1 MRDNILKAYI
11 LEELI
16 LTINRM
22 GFSDS
27 LWMVGRD
34 ELADSGH
41 TGRDEIKLFFLYKEN
56 EKVLPSDGFVSGC
69 RFDGEFMDAFL
80 DGMKKKSIPQIRYDR
95 LEVELH
101 RLSLGVYYEN
111 MYVPAT
117 IYISPERRD
126 SIVPTK
132 MNMELPVHE
141 ETVTVLCYPIEQE
154 AALHFFIIIK
164 DLELINEMEHY
175 YYLYKI
181 FSENTIDGVRF
192 QNALSALLTENNISV
207 NDDRWHLLMSYRTY
221 SYMKNKWRN
230 WIKRQKELSLKWEEV
245 FEILDIAVSPV
256 RNAILEG
263 SVFFGDWMPKL
274 KRYLE

>member
-16 LTINRM
+16 LTVKRM
-22 GFSDS
+22 GFLDN
-27 LWMVGRD
+27 LWLVGKE
-34 ELADSGH
+34 ELIETGH
-41 TGRDEIKLFFLYKEN
+41 TGRDEIKLFFLYREDERILEN
-56 EKVLPSDGFVSGC
+56 EGFKPGC
-69 RFDGEFMDAFL
+69 RFGTDFCADFL
-80 DGMKKKSIPQIRYDR
+80 AEMVKNSIPQIR
-95 LEVELH
+95 LEPVGVDLH
-101 RLSLGVYYEN
+101 SISLEVYYES

-126 SIVPTK
+126 SLVPGK

-141 ETVTVLCYPIEQE
+141 ETVSILCYPIEQE

-181 FSENTIDGVRF
+181 FSTYTIDGVRF
-192 QNALSALLTENNISV
+192 QNALSTLLNDNDISI
-207 NDDRWHLLMSYRTY
+207 DDKRWQLLLSYRSY

-230 WIKRQKELSLKWEEV
+230 WIKRQKELSLSWDNIFDTLEN
-245 FEILDIAVSPV
+245 AVSPV
-256 RNAILEG
+256 REAMVSGE
-263 SVFFGDWMPKL
+263 VFFGDWMPGL
-274 KRYLE
+274 GRYLV